1 MSLLEIRNL
10 FIERSGREDL
20 HIPATGADNGADF
33 FIQSGQKTIERLLQ
47 IDKSWGRKF
56 ATMSAGD
63 YYVILKGCR
72 AIKRAWISNS
82 SGRSDLEKLTIDEF
96 RELYSDAPDEITP
109 GSSKYYT
116 PISLRTYPDDTNVI
130 IDYLYDNK
138 LTDTETEDYAYKG
151 VLITPP
157 PSENSLVEIF
167 GLFYSPKL
175 ENDSDTNFWSELH
188 PEILLLGALYQ
199 LEVSYRNTSGA
210 ADWMNALML
219 ELEGMEKDWVEEE
232 IANVTQIVG

>member
-1 MSLLEIRNL
+1 MTLLAVRNL

-20 HIPATGADNGADF
+20 HDPTTGADGGADF

-56 ATMSAGD
+56 ADISAGG
-63 YYVILKGCR
+63 YYAILEGCR
-72 AIKRAWISNS
+72 AIKRAWISNVD
-82 SGRSDLEKLTIDEF
+82 GRISLEKLTIDEF
-96 RELYSDAPDEITP
+96 RELYSDAPNKIDSGTP
-109 GSSKYYT
+109 VYYT
-116 PISLRTYPDDTNVI
+116 PVSLRTYPNDTHVV

-138 LTDTETEDYAYKG
+138 LVDTETEDYSYKG
-151 VLITPP
+151 IIISPP
-157 PSENSLVEIF
+157 PDKDSLLEIF

-175 ENDSDTNFWSELH
+175 SLDADKNFWSEMH

-199 LEVSYRNTSGA
+199 LELSYRNTAGA
-210 ADWMNALML
+210 QDWLNALML
-219 ELEGMEKDWVEEE
+219 ELGEMEKDWVEED